1 MQTKEEHLFGVWNRD
16 LSRNGTLRLRFKDK
30 MHQTQEEGAHGKR
43 NRLFSDSSLEK
54 VVRAFWAGERRA
66 GGEIGGRKQGWFRR
80 EPEDWRKRTRGFV
93 KWKATNSETRLASD
107 TAWFIVLRDHLGLQG
122 MKGDRCKW
130 EKGRRAPESATAVF
144 SNKTRVTTQL
154 RKVTAEMAR
163 NVS

>member
-1 MQTKEEHLFGVWNRD
+1 
-16 LSRNGTLRLRFKDK
+16 
-30 MHQTQEEGAHGKR
+30 
-43 NRLFSDSSLEK
+43 
-54 VVRAFWAGERRA
+54 
-66 GGEIGGRKQGWFRR
+66 
-80 EPEDWRKRTRGFV
+80 
-93 KWKATNSETRLASD
+93 
-107 TAWFIVLRDHLGLQG
+107 